1 MKMLPLGEGF
11 ASIRNGMNI
20 KQDKSPRGLP
30 ITRIETISKG
40 VVDPNRVGYAGL
52 EREDCRDWILQE
64 GDILF
69 SHINSV
75 EHIAK
80 CAIYRGEPRELVHG
94 MNLLRL
100 RVEQSILDPNY
111 AIHAMRTPEFRARI
125 MPFVNRA
132 VNQASI
138 SIGNLKGVSLP
149 APSLEEQARVVN
161 LLDQVDS
168 LRDQRRKATTLLNDL
183 AHSIFFDMFEEG
195 TRSTKWPRMPISD
208 IGEVVTGSTPETS
221 NASYFDGPIPFAT
234 PAEIGKEWLVRTTSR
249 TLTSSGAA
257 RGRLIPSGSVLVTCI
272 GASLGNVSLAE
283 VPLATNQQINSVVL
297 NGSIIDSW
305 YALFAFKKLLP
316 DLWNASSSTTL
327 PIVSKRKFQS
337 LQIPV
342 PEISEQRKFGSVMS
356 RLKRE
361 MVPHHDQIS
370 VLDELFTAL
379 QQRAFSGT
387 LWDHEATA

>member
-1 MKMLPLGEGF
+1 MLPLGEGF